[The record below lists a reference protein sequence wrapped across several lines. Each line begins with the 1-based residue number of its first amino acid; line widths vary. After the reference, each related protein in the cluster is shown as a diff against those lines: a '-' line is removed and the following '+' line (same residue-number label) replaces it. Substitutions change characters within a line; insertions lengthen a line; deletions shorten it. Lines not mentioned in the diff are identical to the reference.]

1 MSLGLHDTHERRRR
15 RARRSFA
22 RWLLGLGAIVAVGV
36 IAYEIGSSLAVREV
50 EELDQRLAELSDRVE
65 ELEQQNT
72 GLQADLILKDRR
84 LKDSVLR
91 YERDVPSGSLAALM
105 GRIREKLEAGVD
117 EDRLGFLI
125 DSAGNPRNCDN
136 KPVTKR
142 FMVRTQIS
150 RGVNDSVSFAKN
162 RITITAL
169 GESAL
174 NAEGKVEAWFDPA
187 QAIALRLTQ
196 IGGKTTIEKGKLPLH
211 TSVIVKNKEY
221 IYSVVAG
228 QQRGFVEVTGD
239 RCDYP

>member
-1 MSLGLHDTHERRRR
+1 MSLGLHDTHARRRR
-15 RARRSFA
+15 RARRSFV
-22 RWLLGLGAIVAVGV
+22 RWLLGLGAIVAVGM
-36 IAYEIGSSLAVREV
+36 IAYELGSSLTEREL
-50 EELDQRLAELSDRVE
+50 EELGQRLAELSGRVE

-91 YERDVPSGSLAALM
+91 YERDVASGTLVALM
-105 GRIREKLEAGVD
+105 ERIREKLEAGVD

-125 DSAGNPRNCDN
+125 DSAGNLRSCDN

-142 FMVRTQIS
+142 FMVRTPIS
-150 RGVNDSVSFAKN
+150 RGVNDSVSFANN

-187 QAIALRLTQ
+187 RAIALRLTQ

-211 TSVIVKNKEY
+211 ASVIVKNKEY
-221 IYSVVAG
+221 KYSVVAG
-228 QQRGFVEVTGD
+228 QQRGFVEITGD
-239 RCDYP
+239 RCDYS

>member
-1 MSLGLHDTHERRRR
+1 
-15 RARRSFA
+15 
-22 RWLLGLGAIVAVGV
+22 
-36 IAYEIGSSLAVREV
+36 
-50 EELDQRLAELSDRVE
+50 
-65 ELEQQNT
+65 
-72 GLQADLILKDRR
+72 
-84 LKDSVLR
+84 VLR
-91 YERDVPSGSLAALM
+91 YERDVASGSLAELM
-105 GRIREKLEAGVD
+105 ARIREKLEAGVD

-125 DSAGNPRNCDN
+125 DTAGNPRNCDN

-150 RGVNDSVSFAKN
+150 RSENDSVSFANN

-187 QAIALRLTQ
+187 QVIALRLTR
-196 IGGKTTIEKGKLPLH
+196 IGGKTMIEKGKLPLH
-211 TSVIVKNKEY
+211 TSVIVKDKEY

>member
-15 RARRSFA
+15 RTRRSFA
-22 RWLLGLGAIVAVGV
+22 RWLFALGAIVAVGV
-36 IAYEIGSSLAVREV
+36 IAYQIGASLAEREV
-50 EELDQRLAELSDRVE
+50 AELGQRLAELSDRVE

-91 YERDVPSGSLAALM
+91 YERDVPSGHLAALM

-150 RGVNDSVSFAKN
+150 RGANDSVSFAKN
-162 RITITAL
+162 SITITAL

-174 NAEGKVEAWFDPA
+174 NVEGKVEAWFDPA

-211 TSVIVKNKEY
+211 ASVIVQNKEY
-221 IYSVVAG
+221 VYSVVAG